1 MAPAT
6 PPITADKF
14 ISGIPNFDTLSVSQ
28 QTDLLALYL
37 LEHSGASEIT
47 ASGIDSLRVALH
59 LAPHSRLAQYL
70 SEQVKRRRG
79 RTAGKYIRKQKG
91 YALER
96 GAVKKLESD
105 FLGRR
110 SAVNVSAS
118 LRGTLSAIG
127 DPAVRAYLDET
138 VACYE
143 NNLLRST
150 IVLSWCVAYGL
161 FRSWLFRNHLP
172 TLNAAMAAW
181 KQPFQIKVLD
191 DFQEL
196 NESVVIDTAKKT
208 GLITKEQFKTL
219 KQALDIRNSF
229 AHPTAKLIT
238 PAIAEAYLETIL
250 KEIMPVYG

>member
-1 MAPAT
+1 MPAPS
-6 PPITADKF
+6 ITADQF
-14 ISGIPNFDTLSVSQ
+14 ISRIPNFDTLRVPQ

-47 ASGIDSLRVALH
+47 VSRIDSLRVALH
-59 LAPHSRLAQYL
+59 LAPHTRLAQYL
-70 SEQVKRRRG
+70 SEQVKRRKG
-79 RTAGKYIRKQKG
+79 HSAGKYIRKQKG

-96 GAVKKLESD
+96 GAVKKLESE
-105 FLGRR
+105 FLGRP

-127 DPAVRAYLDET
+127 DPVVRAYLDEAVT
-138 VACYE
+138 CYE

-161 FRSWLFRNHLP
+161 FRSWLFRNHLL
-172 TLNAAMAAW
+172 TLNTAMSAW

-196 NESVVIDTAKKT
+196 NESVVIDTSKKT

-219 KQALDIRNSF
+219 KQSLDTRNSF
-229 AHPTAKLIT
+229 AHPTAKLIS